1 MNKRKRGGETMQ
13 KMIKVISLSVL
24 GILFLAAVP
33 TWSEAGLDT
42 ITAELTNC
50 QQNYRTNARAALDSL
65 KRLKTSYGDLVPTLV
80 KVVDSQK
87 VATFGMFVDKLE
99 ESISTR
105 DIGGAMNY
113 LQVLEGISREF
124 QDKL

>member
-1 MNKRKRGGETMQ
+1 MQ

>member
-1 MNKRKRGGETMQ
+1 
-13 KMIKVISLSVL
+13 
-24 GILFLAAVP
+24 
-33 TWSEAGLDT
+33 
-42 ITAELTNC
+42 
-50 QQNYRTNARAALDSL
+50 
-65 KRLKTSYGDLVPTLV
+65 
-80 KVVDSQK
+80 
-87 VATFGMFVDKLE
+87 VDKLE